1 MRIHASGP
9 HWPAAPDTLKGT
21 HSSSGSG
28 PATAVDF
35 TPLLGQLRDNHAR
48 AGRLLQGTS
57 MVICVGSRA
66 LLCAM
71 VGGSTEPE
79 RILGAATSEAEG
91 LALVGTHQPDLLLAS
106 DRLEQGCGVALV
118 VAVKQRHPDTRTLL
132 LVSQE
137 HRQARIR
144 KAIEA
149 CCDGV
154 MVESRIGLGTE
165 LNAIRAVCGGGIW
178 IDRQIG
184 RARPALQPLSPRE
197 TEVLQRVVRG
207 ESNSRI
213 AAEMYLSLDT
223 IKTHVRNVLRKL
235 EARDRAHAV
244 AIGLHLGLV
253 DWPHP

>member
-1 MRIHASGP
+1 
-9 HWPAAPDTLKGT
+9 
-21 HSSSGSG
+21 
-28 PATAVDF
+28 VDF

-48 AGRLLQGTS
+48 ASKLLRGTS
-57 MVICVGSRA
+57 MVLCLGSRA
-66 LLCAM
+66 LLSTM
-71 VGGSTEPE
+71 VGSSSEPE

-91 LALVGTHQPDLLLAS
+91 LALVKTHQPGLLFAS
-106 DRLEQGCGVALV
+106 DRLEQGCGVSLV
-118 VAVKQRHPDTRTLL
+118 VAVKQRFPHTRTLL

-137 HRQARIR
+137 HRQGRIR

-154 MVESRIGLGTE
+154 VVESRIGLGTE
-165 LNAIRAVCGGGIW
+165 LNAIRSVCSGGIW

-184 RARPALQPLSPRE
+184 SARPALQPLSPRE

-207 ESNSRI
+207 ESNGTI
-213 AAEMYLSLDT
+213 AAELYLSLDT

-253 DWPHP
+253 DYWPQP